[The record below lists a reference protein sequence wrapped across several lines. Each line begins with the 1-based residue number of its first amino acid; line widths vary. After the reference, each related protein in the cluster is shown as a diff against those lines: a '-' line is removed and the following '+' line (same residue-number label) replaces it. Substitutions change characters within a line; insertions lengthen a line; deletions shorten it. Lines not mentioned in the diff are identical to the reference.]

1 MKYLT
6 KYNDIISR
14 YRNGEFGRE
23 NLSLHDILERAN
35 APELIDNMDLSEIQ
49 SLLDS
54 SSGIAKKIFYM
65 MRQEAQSK
73 IATMDRL
80 EKELEGYSIWTYRNQ
95 ENRSDKA
102 LADTLKLAV
111 KYCGEGELPK
121 DTEAMLCPVE
131 EGPYL
136 GLIKIQKDCAATK
149 FSFRHELIHYF
160 RDVKVGNRVTTEFA
174 RKVKGKTP
182 SEEEQEI
189 NYLTA
194 ASIMPIKEIST
205 KLEEF
210 EGISAYD
217 KEKAFL
223 SVLAEEYEQSEDAIL
238 RRLIEV
244 RRLVDY
250 AGNTKLHCLPT

>member
-1 MKYLT
+1 MKYLK
-6 KYNDIISR
+6 KYNDIISK

-65 MRQEAQSK
+65 LREEIK
-73 IATMDRL
+73 DKVATMDRL
-80 EKELEGYSIWTYRNQ
+80 EKELAGYRIWTYRNQ
-95 ENRSDKA
+95 ENTSDKA
-102 LADTLKLAV
+102 LADALKLVV
-111 KYCGEGELPK
+111 KYCGEEELPQ

-160 RDVKVGNRVTTEFA
+160 RDVKVGNRVTAEFT

-194 ASIMPIKEIST
+194 ASIMPIKEISA

-210 EGISAYD
+210 ENIAAYD
-217 KEKAFL
+217 EEKAFL
-223 SVLAEEYEQSEDAIL
+223 SVLAEEYEQREDVVL

-250 AGNTKLHCLPT
+250 ADNAELH